1 MAEKRK
7 AAEKTERKDER
18 EMKGKE
24 RELLYGTAD
33 RFGIYQLK
41 DDPALSGLHKGTWT
55 LKQAGILKEDAEAVV
70 VRPENYDL
78 IYTGDLK
85 KLLAKSYGVDTTE
98 EKLHAIFEEFN
109 IYKPADYT
117 GRPLSVSDIVV
128 LHESGENTAHYVD
141 STDRLHRN
149 AAFYQR
155 IGGQDGQRTGSGAG
169 MAENGP
175 GPVGGQAGVVEK
187 NIRGVQDT
195 VGKGRKEPSGKEAGK
210 RSVAVKIK
218 NGNRAVWMQGGISAH
233 KGRTG

>member
-1 MAEKRK
+1 MSEKRK
-7 AAEKTERKDER
+7 AAEKTERRDEK
-18 EMKGKE
+18 EMQGKE

-55 LKQAGILKEDAEAVV
+55 LKQAGILKEDAEAAV

-128 LHESGENTAHYVD
+128 LHESGKNSAHYVD
-141 STDRLHRN
+141 STDYTEMPHFIRGLESRKEKEQEWQKTDP
-149 AAFYQR
+149 ALSEGRQARQGSLRQTLEECR
-155 IGGQDGQRTGSGAG
+155 ILSEKEGK
-169 MAENGP
+169 NH
-175 GPVGGQAGVVEK
+175 PVGRQE
-187 NIRGVQDT
+187 
-195 VGKGRKEPSGKEAGK
+195 KEA
-210 RSVAVKIK
+210 SL
-218 NGNRAVWMQGGISAH
+218 
-233 KGRTG
+233 

>member
-55 LKQAGILKEDAEAVV
+55 LKQAGILKEDAEAVAIK
-70 VRPENYDL
+70 PENYDL
-78 IYTGDLK
+78 VYVGDLS
-85 KLLAKSYGVDTTE
+85 KLKAQTFGLDTTE
-98 EKLHAIFEEFN
+98 DTLHALFEKFN
-109 IYKPADYT
+109 IYQPEDYT

-141 STDRLHRN
+141 STDYTEMPH
-149 AAFYQR
+149 F
-155 IGGQDGQRTGSGAG
+155 ISGL
-169 MAENGP
+169 E
-175 GPVGGQAGVVEK
+175 
-187 NIRGVQDT
+187 
-195 VGKGRKEPSGKEAGK
+195 GRMGKEQGAVQEWQKTDPVQSEGRQARQGSLRKTLEECRILSEKEGK
-210 RSVAVKIK
+210 NHPARRQEKEASL
-218 NGNRAVWMQGGISAH
+218 
-233 KGRTG
+233 

>member
-7 AAEKTERKDER
+7 AAEKTERRDEK
-18 EMKGKE
+18 EMQRKE

-55 LKQAGILKEDAEAVV
+55 LKQAGILKEDAEAAV

-141 STDRLHRN
+141 STDYTEMPH
-149 AAFYQR
+149 F
-155 IGGQDGQRTGSGAG
+155 
-169 MAENGP
+169 
-175 GPVGGQAGVVEK
+175 
-187 NIRGVQDT
+187 IRGLE
-195 VGKGRKEPSGKEAGK
+195 GRKEKKQEWQKTDPVQSESGQARQGSLKKTLKECRILSEKEGKNHPARRQEKEA
-210 RSVAVKIK
+210 SL
-218 NGNRAVWMQGGISAH
+218 
-233 KGRTG
+233 

>member
-7 AAEKTERKDER
+7 AAEKTQRRDEK
-18 EMKGKE
+18 EMQRKE

-41 DDPALSGLHKGTWT
+41 NDPALSGLHKGTWT
-55 LKQAGILKEDAEAVV
+55 LKQAGILKEDAEAAV

-128 LHESGENTAHYVD
+128 LHENGKNSAHYVD
-141 STDRLHRN
+141 STDYTEMPH
-149 AAFYQR
+149 F
-155 IGGQDGQRTGSGAG
+155 
-169 MAENGP
+169 
-175 GPVGGQAGVVEK
+175 
-187 NIRGVQDT
+187 IRGLE
-195 VGKGRKEPSGKEAGK
+195 GRKEKEQEWQKTDPVQSEGRQARQGSLKKTLEECRILSEKEGKNHPARRQEKEA
-210 RSVAVKIK
+210 SL
-218 NGNRAVWMQGGISAH
+218 
-233 KGRTG
+233 

>member
-1 MAEKRK
+1 MSEKRK
-7 AAEKTERKDER
+7 AAEKTERRDEK
-18 EMKGKE
+18 EMQRKE

-41 DDPALSGLHKGTWT
+41 DDSALSGLHKGTWT
-55 LKQAGILKEDAEAVV
+55 LKQAGILKEDAEAAV

-141 STDRLHRN
+141 STDYTEMPHFIRGLEGRREKE
-149 AAFYQR
+149 QETDR
-155 IGGQDGQRTGSGAG
+155 TGPEGGQRRHGSLRKALEECRILSEKEGKNHPAG
-169 MAENGP
+169 L
-175 GPVGGQAGVVEK
+175 QEK
-187 NIRGVQDT
+187 ET
-195 VGKGRKEPSGKEAGK
+195 SL
-210 RSVAVKIK
+210 
-218 NGNRAVWMQGGISAH
+218 
-233 KGRTG
+233 

>member
-7 AAEKTERKDER
+7 AAEKTQRRDEK
-18 EMKGKE
+18 EMQRKE

-41 DDPALSGLHKGTWT
+41 NDPALSGLHKGTWT
-55 LKQAGILKEDAEAVV
+55 LKQAGILKEDAEAAV

-128 LHESGENTAHYVD
+128 LHENGKNSAHYVD
-141 STDRLHRN
+141 STDYTEMPH
-149 AAFYQR
+149 F
-155 IGGQDGQRTGSGAG
+155 
-169 MAENGP
+169 
-175 GPVGGQAGVVEK
+175 
-187 NIRGVQDT
+187 IRGLE
-195 VGKGRKEPSGKEAGK
+195 GRKEKEQEWQKTDPVQSEGRQARQGSLKKTLEECRILSEKEGKSHPARRQEKEA
-210 RSVAVKIK
+210 SL
-218 NGNRAVWMQGGISAH
+218 
-233 KGRTG
+233 

>member
-7 AAEKTERKDER
+7 AAEKTERRDEK
-18 EMKGKE
+18 EMQRKE

-41 DDPALSGLHKGTWT
+41 DDPALSGLHRGTWT
-55 LKQAGILKEDAEAVV
+55 LKQAGILKEDAEAAV

-141 STDRLHRN
+141 STDYTEMPH
-149 AAFYQR
+149 F
-155 IGGQDGQRTGSGAG
+155 
-169 MAENGP
+169 
-175 GPVGGQAGVVEK
+175 
-187 NIRGVQDT
+187 IRGLE
-195 VGKGRKEPSGKEAGK
+195 GRKEKEQEWQKTDPVQSEGRQARQGSLRQTLEECRILSEKEGENHPARRHEKEA
-210 RSVAVKIK
+210 SL
-218 NGNRAVWMQGGISAH
+218 
-233 KGRTG
+233 

>member
-7 AAEKTERKDER
+7 AAERRDEK
-18 EMKGKE
+18 EMQGKE

-41 DDPALSGLHKGTWT
+41 DDPALSGLHRGTWT
-55 LKQAGILKEDAEAVV
+55 LKQAGILKEDAEAAV

-128 LHESGENTAHYVD
+128 LHESGENTAHYAD
-141 STDRLHRN
+141 STDYTEMPH
-149 AAFYQR
+149 F
-155 IGGQDGQRTGSGAG
+155 
-169 MAENGP
+169 
-175 GPVGGQAGVVEK
+175 
-187 NIRGVQDT
+187 IRGLE
-195 VGKGRKEPSGKEAGK
+195 GRKEKEQEWQKTDPVQSEGRQARQGSLRKTLEECRILSEKEGKNHPARRQEKEA
-210 RSVAVKIK
+210 SL
-218 NGNRAVWMQGGISAH
+218 
-233 KGRTG
+233 

>member
-1 MAEKRK
+1 MSEKRN
-7 AAEKTERKDER
+7 AAEKTQRRDEK
-18 EMKGKE
+18 EMQKKE

-55 LKQAGILKEDAEAVV
+55 LKQAGILKEDAEAAV

-128 LHESGENTAHYVD
+128 LHENGKNSAHYVD
-141 STDRLHRN
+141 STDYTEMPH
-149 AAFYQR
+149 F
-155 IGGQDGQRTGSGAG
+155 ISGL
-169 MAENGP
+169 E
-175 GPVGGQAGVVEK
+175 
-187 NIRGVQDT
+187 
-195 VGKGRKEPSGKEAGK
+195 GRMGKERESVQEWQKTDPVQSEGRQARQGSLKKTLEECRILSEKEGK
-210 RSVAVKIK
+210 NHPARRQEKEASL
-218 NGNRAVWMQGGISAH
+218 
-233 KGRTG
+233 

>member
-1 MAEKRK
+1 MSEKRK
-7 AAEKTERKDER
+7 AAEKTERRDEK
-18 EMKGKE
+18 EMQGKE

-55 LKQAGILKEDAEAVV
+55 LKQAGILKEDAEAAV

-117 GRPLSVSDIVV
+117 GRPLSVSDMVV
-128 LHESGENTAHYVD
+128 LHQNGKNSAHYVD
-141 STDRLHRN
+141 STDYTEMPHFISGLEGRMSKEQESVQEWQKTDPVQSEGRQARQGSLRKTLEEC
-149 AAFYQR
+149 R
-155 IGGQDGQRTGSGAG
+155 ILS
-169 MAENGP
+169 
-175 GPVGGQAGVVEK
+175 EK
-187 NIRGVQDT
+187 E
-195 VGKGRKEPSGKEAGK
+195 GKNHPARRQEKEA
-210 RSVAVKIK
+210 SL
-218 NGNRAVWMQGGISAH
+218 
-233 KGRTG
+233 

>member
-1 MAEKRK
+1 MSEKRK
-7 AAEKTERKDER
+7 AAEKTERRDEK
-18 EMKGKE
+18 EMQGKE

-55 LKQAGILKEDAEAVV
+55 LKQAGILKEDAEAAV

-128 LHESGENTAHYVD
+128 LHENGKNTAHYVD
-141 STDRLHRN
+141 STDYTEMPH
-149 AAFYQR
+149 F
-155 IGGQDGQRTGSGAG
+155 
-169 MAENGP
+169 
-175 GPVGGQAGVVEK
+175 
-187 NIRGVQDT
+187 IRGLE
-195 VGKGRKEPSGKEAGK
+195 GRKEKGQEWQKTDPVQSEGRQARQGSLKKTLEECRILSEKEGKNHPARRQEKEA
-210 RSVAVKIK
+210 SL
-218 NGNRAVWMQGGISAH
+218 
-233 KGRTG
+233 

>member
-7 AAEKTERKDER
+7 ASEKTERRDEK
-18 EMKGKE
+18 EMQRKE

-55 LKQAGILKEDAEAVV
+55 LKQAGILKEDAEAAV

-141 STDRLHRN
+141 STDYTEMPH
-149 AAFYQR
+149 F
-155 IGGQDGQRTGSGAG
+155 
-169 MAENGP
+169 
-175 GPVGGQAGVVEK
+175 
-187 NIRGVQDT
+187 IRGLE
-195 VGKGRKEPSGKEAGK
+195 GRKEKEQEWQKTDPVQSEGRQARQGSLKKTLEECRILSEKEGKNHSARRQEKEA
-210 RSVAVKIK
+210 SL
-218 NGNRAVWMQGGISAH
+218 
-233 KGRTG
+233 

>member
-7 AAEKTERKDER
+7 AAEKTERRDEK
-18 EMKGKE
+18 EMQRKE

-55 LKQAGILKEDAEAVV
+55 LKQAGILKEDAEAAV

-128 LHESGENTAHYVD
+128 LHENGENTAHYVD
-141 STDRLHRN
+141 STDYTEMPH
-149 AAFYQR
+149 F
-155 IGGQDGQRTGSGAG
+155 ISGL
-169 MAENGP
+169 E
-175 GPVGGQAGVVEK
+175 
-187 NIRGVQDT
+187 
-195 VGKGRKEPSGKEAGK
+195 GRMGKERESVQEWQKTDPVQSEGRQARNGSLRKTLKECMRVSAKEGK
-210 RSVAVKIK
+210 EHPAKKQEKEMSL
-218 NGNRAVWMQGGISAH
+218 
-233 KGRTG
+233 

>member
-1 MAEKRK
+1 MSEKRK
-7 AAEKTERKDER
+7 AAERRDEK
-18 EMKGKE
+18 EMQGKE

-55 LKQAGILKEDAEAVV
+55 LKQAGILKEDAEAAV

-128 LHESGENTAHYVD
+128 LHENGKNSAHYVD
-141 STDRLHRN
+141 STDYTEMPH
-149 AAFYQR
+149 F
-155 IGGQDGQRTGSGAG
+155 
-169 MAENGP
+169 
-175 GPVGGQAGVVEK
+175 
-187 NIRGVQDT
+187 IRGLE
-195 VGKGRKEPSGKEAGK
+195 GRKEKEQEWQKTDPVQSEGRQARQGSLKKTLEECRILSEKEGKNHPARRQEKEA
-210 RSVAVKIK
+210 SL
-218 NGNRAVWMQGGISAH
+218 
-233 KGRTG
+233 